1 MSSAPPDASGFPPTS
16 SPLRTVSS
24 AARCPLCGAAARR
37 AFAVGDRNREST
49 DEVFAYAR
57 CGSCRTVFM
66 LDPPSDL
73 ARYYEGDYYHFDA
86 AGEPEWK
93 HNQVR
98 LDSAAYRVRLLLEH
112 VAPGPLIEIGAGTGA
127 FAAAAKAAG
136 FDVTAI
142 EMDEACCRY
151 LREHEGVAA
160 ICSDRPL
167 AVLDSLPPAR
177 VVAMWHVLEHLPN
190 PADVLE
196 RIAAQLEPGGVLAI
210 GVPNASSL
218 QFRLM
223 GSRWPQVDAPRHL
236 CLMPPDAL
244 LRKGEQLGLRGVA
257 ITTTDPEGLDFDL
270 FGWANAL
277 RRHPASGPTSKLV
290 GYAALALR
298 RAAAPLERTG
308 NRGSAVTLLLRK
320 ES

>member
-1 MSSAPPDASGFPPTS
+1 MSSAPPDASTPAATIPPTAS
-16 SPLRTVSS
+16 GPSP
-24 AARCPLCGAAARR
+24 CPLCGGEAGR

-49 DEVFAYAR
+49 DEVFTYAR
-57 CGSCRTVFM
+57 CTACGTVFM
-66 LDPPSDL
+66 VDPPSDL

-86 AGEPEWK
+86 GGEPEWK

-98 LDSAAYRVRLLLEH
+98 LDSAAYRVRLLLDH

-127 FAAAAKAAG
+127 FASAAKAAA

-142 EMDEACCRY
+142 EMDESCCRY
-151 LREHEGVAA
+151 LREREGVTA
-160 ICSDRPL
+160 ICSDQPL
-167 AVLDSLPPAR
+167 AALDSLPPTR

-190 PADVLE
+190 PAEVLE

-210 GVPNASSL
+210 GVPNPSSL

-223 GSRWPQVDAPRHL
+223 RSRWPQVDAPRHL

-244 LRKGEQLGLRGVA
+244 LHKGEQLGLRGVS

-277 RRHPASGPTSKLV
+277 RRRPAMGPTPRLV

-320 ES
+320 EG